1 MKCYLVSYPNSHFS
15 AYKINK
21 LMNTLR
27 KELRPDFA
35 TAEKLY
41 PLVLKRL
48 KSYEKF
54 YDSCYAFSEEE
65 LDKEYKAMEQYLS
78 KLTGKDLSDT
88 WLWEWWEGNG
98 IEVFAFD
105 LAMPDPVKHNN
116 LTRED
121 IAAFVRII
129 IDNEFECEND
139 FQEEFMPYMFYA
151 HQYFYKFL
159 ALNCPHFDPTVFNTT
174 KDKKGKYH
182 EPTVEEVM
190 KKIWR

>member
-1 MKCYLVSYPNSHFS
+1 
-15 AYKINK
+15 
-21 LMNTLR
+21 MNTLR

-35 TAEKLY
+35 TAEKLF

-48 KSYEKF
+48 EDYE
-54 YDSCYAFSEEE
+54 AFHDAQSEDTPEE
-65 LDKEYKAMEQYLS
+65 VFDKEYKAMEQYLS

-98 IEVFAFD
+98 IEAFAFD

-139 FQEEFMPYMFYA
+139 FQEEFMPYMFYE

-190 KKIWR
+190 KKIWD

>member
-1 MKCYLVSYPNSHFS
+1 MKYYLVSYPNSHFS
-15 AYKINK
+15 VYKINK

-129 IDNEFECEND
+129 IDNEFKCEND

-159 ALNCPHFDPTVFNTT
+159 ALNCPHFDPSVFNTT
-174 KDKKGKYH
+174 KDKKGNYH

-190 KKIWR
+190 KKIWK

>member
-1 MKCYLVSYPNSHFS
+1 MSSVSYPDLHFS

-21 LMNTLR
+21 LMNSLR

-78 KLTGKDLSDT
+78 ELTGKDLSDT

-98 IEVFAFD
+98 IEAFAFD
-105 LAMPDPVKHNN
+105 LAMPDPIKHND

-159 ALNCPHFDPTVFNTT
+159 ALNCPHFDPSVFNTT
-174 KDKKGKYH
+174 KDKKGNYH

-190 KKIWR
+190 KKIWK

>member
-1 MKCYLVSYPNSHFS
+1 
-15 AYKINK
+15 
-21 LMNTLR
+21 MNTLR

-48 KSYEKF
+48 EDYE
-54 YDSCYAFSEEE
+54 AFHDAQSEDTPEE
-65 LDKEYKAMEQYLS
+65 VFDKEYKAMEQYLS
-78 KLTGKDLSDT
+78 ELTGKDLSDT

-98 IEVFAFD
+98 IETFAFD
-105 LAMPDPVKHNN
+105 LAMPDPIKHND

-129 IDNEFECEND
+129 IDSEFECEND

-159 ALNCPHFDPTVFNTT
+159 ALNCPHFDPSVFNTT

-190 KKIWR
+190 KKIWK

>member
-1 MKCYLVSYPNSHFS
+1 
-15 AYKINK
+15 
-21 LMNTLR
+21 MNTLR

-35 TAEKLY
+35 IAEKLY

-78 KLTGKDLSDT
+78 ELTGKDLSDI

-121 IAAFVRII
+121 IAAFVRIF

-139 FQEEFMPYMFYA
+139 FQEEFMPYMFYG

-159 ALNCPHFDPTVFNTT
+159 ELNCPHFDPMAFNTT
-174 KDKKGKYH
+174 KDKEGKYH

>member
-1 MKCYLVSYPNSHFS
+1 
-15 AYKINK
+15 
-21 LMNTLR
+21 MNTLR

-78 KLTGKDLSDT
+78 ELTGKDLSDT

-174 KDKKGKYH
+174 KDKEGKYH

-190 KKIWR
+190 EKIWK